1 MKRKMISPVRQRA
14 GLGENVFFNNAAE
27 SKHKHIKDQKRQN
40 VKLAWTETVDLI
52 KAICEEEKRN
62 IERAMIGEGPFCIR
76 PQFAPRLAVP
86 FHTYIQKSHVEKN
99 KVNQK
104 IHSLILEDF
113 SVIRKKRKREN
124 KVKGKNLTECAYINI
139 SKSVGRKP
147 GEGERPR
154 DRSGVVVQRSTQGY
168 KERLSKSETARLDT
182 TTFLVKWLKGT
193 KVYRCYRC
201 RKGIR
206 PKPT

>member
-40 VKLAWTETVDLI
+40 EKLAWTETVDLI
-52 KAICEEEKRN
+52 KAICEEEERN

-113 SVIRKKRKREN
+113 LLFERRGNVKTKKR
-124 KVKGKNLTECAYINI
+124 GKT
-139 SKSVGRKP
+139 
-147 GEGERPR
+147 
-154 DRSGVVVQRSTQGY
+154 
-168 KERLSKSETARLDT
+168 
-182 TTFLVKWLKGT
+182 
-193 KVYRCYRC
+193 
-201 RKGIR
+201 
-206 PKPT
+206 

>member
-1 MKRKMISPVRQRA
+1 MKRKMISPVSQRA
-14 GLGENVFFNNAAE
+14 RLGENVFFNNAAE
-27 SKHKHIKDQKRQN
+27 SKHKRIKDQKRQN
-40 VKLAWTETVDLI
+40 EKLAWTETVDLI
-52 KAICEEEKRN
+52 KAICEEEERN

-86 FHTYIQKSHVEKN
+86 FHNYIQKSHVEKN

-104 IHSLILEDF
+104 IHSLTFDF

-124 KVKGKNLTECAYINI
+124 KENGKNLTECAYINI
-139 SKSVGRKP
+139 PKSVGRKP

-168 KERLSKSETARLDT
+168 KERLSNNETARLDT

-193 KVYRCYRC
+193 KSKQVL
-201 RKGIR
+201 
-206 PKPT
+206 